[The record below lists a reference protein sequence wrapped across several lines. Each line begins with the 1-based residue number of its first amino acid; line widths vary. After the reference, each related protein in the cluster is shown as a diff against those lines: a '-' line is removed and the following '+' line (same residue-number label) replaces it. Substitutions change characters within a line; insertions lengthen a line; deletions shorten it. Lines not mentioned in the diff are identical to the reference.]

1 MFVRVYTVHGQRY
14 MKIVRSFRK
23 GRVIRHHHI
32 ESLGR
37 FKKAKY
43 ERVRK
48 LVWEWKPLERA
59 GIVIEEMQDISGR
72 LQGRGFFYAFR
83 GW

>member
-14 MKIVRSFRK
+14 IRIIQSYRK
-23 GRVIRHHHI
+23 DKLTGHHHI

-37 FKKAKY
+37 YERGKY

-48 LVWEWKPLERA
+48 LVREWKFLERA
-59 GIVIEEMQDISGR
+59 EIAIDELQDTSGR
-72 LQGRGFFYAFR
+72 LQGRGFFNAFKGR
-83 GW
+83 

>member
-1 MFVRVYTVHGQRY
+1 MFVRVYITNGQRY
-14 MKIVRSFRK
+14 MKIVQSFRK
-23 GRVIRHHHI
+23 GKYTGHHHI

-48 LVWEWKPLERA
+48 LVREWKPLERA
-59 GIVIEEMQDISGR
+59 EIVIEELQDTSGR
-72 LQGRGFFYAFR
+72 LQGRGYFYGFR